1 MKDKLQRFVRDNRE
15 AFDVHEPSDALWEKL
30 SQKLPKDAEGTTH
43 EKITS
48 TVKVDSSLNH
58 TSATAAIVHESF
70 QNGRIYNPFFLRK
83 PEGGGGIFEYPADAS
98 KAEKGNQPKSSNRWN
113 WRIAASIALLIGL
126 GWAGYTVFQNYGV
139 TSSSEFALTNPVYA
153 KQVGQYTQLI
163 DSKRLELGQM
173 TQTNPALYQEFEG
186 ELEQLEH
193 SYQNLKID
201 LPKNPN
207 QEIVIQAMIQNLQWQ
222 IDLLNKQLDV
232 IQRIKNKNNHA
243 NDKIA

>member
-30 SQKLPKDAEGTTH
+30 SQKLPNEIASQQIDF
-43 EKITS
+43 KI
-48 TVKVDSSLNH
+48 
-58 TSATAAIVHESF
+58 ER
-70 QNGRIYNPFFLRK
+70 QRK
-83 PEGGGGIFEYPADAS
+83 
-98 KAEKGNQPKSSNRWN
+98 QWN
-113 WRIAASIALLIGL
+113 WRIAASITLLIGI
-126 GWAGYTVFQNYGV
+126 GWVGYSVYQNYGV
-139 TSSSEFALTNPVYA
+139 ATSPEFALTNPTYA
-153 KQVGQYTQLI
+153 KQVSQYTQLI
-163 DSKRLELGQM
+163 DAKRIELSEM
-173 TQTNPALYQEFEG
+173 TKNNPALYEEFAG
-186 ELEQLEH
+186 ELEQLER

-222 IDLLNKQLDV
+222 IDLLNKQLDI